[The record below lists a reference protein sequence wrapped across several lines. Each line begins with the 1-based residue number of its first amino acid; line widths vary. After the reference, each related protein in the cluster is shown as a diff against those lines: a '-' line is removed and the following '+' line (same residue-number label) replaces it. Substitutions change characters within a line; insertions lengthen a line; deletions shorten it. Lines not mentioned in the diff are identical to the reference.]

1 MKSQIAVRNGTT
13 NKICMYHNSIYQSA
27 ITFNLCI
34 HTNLMACNGPK
45 SRLGLTL
52 LPQQKVSPAS
62 TQKMTQMPKRMAVS
76 SKQRDKSTSSWQ
88 LVLAAGIR

>member
-1 MKSQIAVRNGTT
+1 MKSQTAVRKGTS
-13 NKICMYHNSIYQSA
+13 NNICMYHIINQSA
-27 ITFNLCI
+27 ITFNLYL

-52 LPQQKVSPAS
+52 LPQQEVSPAS

-88 LVLAAGIR
+88 LVLAAGVR